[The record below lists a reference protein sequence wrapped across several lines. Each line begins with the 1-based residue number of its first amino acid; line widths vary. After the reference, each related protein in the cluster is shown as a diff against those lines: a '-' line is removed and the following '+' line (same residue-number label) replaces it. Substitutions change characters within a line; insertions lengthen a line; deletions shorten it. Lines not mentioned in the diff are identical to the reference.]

1 MILNPEDMPY
11 TKDGIIPDLV
21 VNPYAYTKRMTVGGL
36 LEILN
41 GRLGLE
47 MGFIGL
53 GSPFEPINPEKIGDI
68 LEKECGITKYCDSVL
83 YEGTQGKMMDANIY
97 MGPVYYQRLKQ
108 QVQDKLNA
116 RSGGKRTDDDIPE
129 PGGAYTALER
139 QTVGG
144 RANGGGMRLGE
155 MERDSL
161 IAHGVTGF
169 IQESLMVRG
178 DKFIIYVSKKTHNII
193 IINPENDFDQKVF
206 FNPKVDG
213 PVIYHLTEG
222 EEEGYSNKQDIL
234 GLDTL
239 YQSDTNFYKLE
250 IPYCMKL
257 LIQEL
262 AGMNMT
268 INIKIEDITIQLGEL
283 FKSQKLNSLKDRIEI
298 KETQNIIKKHNK
310 SIQSEGKKYS
320 KQTKSLKINKSM
332 KGGGNSNLINELEV
346 KSENIK
352 EGSELSND
360 AGLNASHNEMNGNNA
375 EIKTVLIDEGQSG
388 GGGNDTNDTDNNQ
401 HNSGEDLKNIQ
412 EEFEGINI
420 TALNNELSTAELTEN
435 NNTNPTNPTNP
446 TSSSN
451 EFKIIDLDNVNG
463 NETI

>member
-1 MILNPEDMPY
+1 
-11 TKDGIIPDLV
+11 
-21 VNPYAYTKRMTVGGL
+21 
-36 LEILN
+36 
-41 GRLGLE
+41 
-47 MGFIGL
+47 
-53 GSPFEPINPEKIGDI
+53 
-68 LEKECGITKYCDSVL
+68 
-83 YEGTQGKMMDANIY
+83 
-97 MGPVYYQRLKQ
+97 
-108 QVQDKLNA
+108 
-116 RSGGKRTDDDIPE
+116 
-129 PGGAYTALER
+129 
-139 QTVGG
+139 
-144 RANGGGMRLGE
+144 GMRLGE

-360 AGLNASHNEMNGNNA
+360 AGLNASHNEMNGN
-375 EIKTVLIDEGQSG
+375 
-388 GGGNDTNDTDNNQ
+388 
-401 HNSGEDLKNIQ
+401 
-412 EEFEGINI
+412 
-420 TALNNELSTAELTEN
+420 
-435 NNTNPTNPTNP
+435 
-446 TSSSN
+446 
-451 EFKIIDLDNVNG
+451 
-463 NETI
+463 